1 MSSLSKVSVGL
12 CYVLRHNP
20 DELDLQ
26 IDRNGWV
33 STAQLVSNAPREWN
47 LTHEK
52 LQEIVDTD
60 EKGRYQLFAGKI
72 RCVQGHSTPL
82 VQLDLEQ
89 RVPNQFLYHGTATR
103 YLDSIA
109 KNGIGRMKRSFVHLS
124 SDINVAREVGA
135 RHGEPTIIQV
145 RAMDMHKDG
154 YEFYQADNGVWLTD
168 YVPVHYLN
176 FSG

>member
-33 STAQLVSNAPREWN
+33 STAALVANAPEHWN
-47 LTHEK
+47 LTHEL
-52 LQEIVDTD
+52 LQEIVTTD
-60 EKGRYQLFAGKI
+60 EKGRYQLFGGKI

-82 VQLDLEQ
+82 VQMELDP
-89 RVPNQFLYHGTATR
+89 RVPNPFLYHGTATR
-103 YLDSIA
+103 YIDSIA
-109 KNGIGRMKRSFVHLS
+109 ANGIGRMKRSFVHLS

-135 RHGEPTIIQV
+135 RHGEPAIIQI
-145 RAMDMHKDG
+145 RARDMHNDG
-154 YEFYQADNGVWLTD
+154 YQFFQADNGVWLTD
-168 YVPVHYLN
+168 HVPVRYLN